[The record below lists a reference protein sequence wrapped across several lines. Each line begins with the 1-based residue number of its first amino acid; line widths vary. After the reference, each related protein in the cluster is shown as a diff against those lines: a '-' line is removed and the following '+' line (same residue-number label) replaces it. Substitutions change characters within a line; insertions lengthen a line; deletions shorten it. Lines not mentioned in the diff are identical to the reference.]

1 MSAEHPHASANP
13 SSARRYVVLALKI
26 VVSIVLLS
34 LLFSKIDVARLWA
47 IARRASLRWF
57 AVALA
62 IYALN
67 MIASTWRWH
76 LLLRAQEVNLRR
88 RWLLGSFL
96 VASFFNN
103 FLPSNIGGDVI
114 RIGDTAK
121 PAGSKTLAATVV
133 LTDRGLGLLALV
145 FVAALGASTARAL
158 HPAAL
163 PIWPAW
169 LWAAFVGA
177 TAALSISV
185 IAPMGA
191 SRLLKP
197 LTIFHSEWVGDRITT
212 ITEGLTRFRA
222 KPDALFGCFAGA
234 VFVQATMVIFY
245 FAVAY
250 ALHLGVGLTDLAV
263 IVPISFVIQMLP
275 VSVAGFGVREATF
288 SFYFSRIGQPIESA
302 IAMSLIG
309 QALIILFSLT
319 GAAVYVSRRKH

>member
-1 MSAEHPHASANP
+1 
-13 SSARRYVVLALKI
+13 
-26 VVSIVLLS
+26 
-34 LLFSKIDVARLWA
+34 
-47 IARRASLRWF
+47 
-57 AVALA
+57 
-62 IYALN
+62 
-67 MIASTWRWH
+67 
-76 LLLRAQEVNLRR
+76 
-88 RWLLGSFL
+88 
-96 VASFFNN
+96 
-103 FLPSNIGGDVI
+103 
-114 RIGDTAK
+114 
-121 PAGSKTLAATVV
+121 V

-169 LWAAFVGA
+169 LWAAFLGA
-177 TAALSISV
+177 SAASSISV

-197 LTIFHSEWVGDRITT
+197 LTIFHPEWVGDRITT
-212 ITEGLTRFRA
+212 IIEVLTRFRA
-222 KPDALFGCFAGA
+222 KPDALFRCFAGA
-234 VFVQATMVIFY
+234 VFVQATMVFFY

-302 IAMSLIG
+302 VLMSLVA
-309 QALIILFSLT
+309 QVLIMLFSLM
-319 GAAVYVSRRKH
+319 GAAEYVSRSHHH

>member
-1 MSAEHPHASANP
+1 MSADHSEA
-13 SSARRYVVLALKI
+13 SSARRYTLLALKLT
-26 VVSIVLLS
+26 VSIILLVI
-34 LLFSKIDVARLWA
+34 LFWKIDVRRLWA
-47 IARRASLRWF
+47 LARQASILWLIA
-57 AVALA
+57 ALA
-62 IYALN
+62 IYSVNVA
-67 MIASTWRWH
+67 ASIWRWKQ
-76 LLLRAQEVNLRR
+76 LLDAQRVHVRT
-88 RWLLGSFL
+88 RWLLGSFM

-169 LWAAFVGA
+169 LWAAFLGA
-177 TAALSISV
+177 SAASSISV

-197 LTIFHSEWVGDRITT
+197 LTIFHPEWVGDRITT
-212 ITEGLTRFRA
+212 IIEVLTRFRA

-234 VFVQATMVIFY
+234 VFVQATMVFFY

-275 VSVAGFGVREATF
+275 V
-288 SFYFSRIGQPIESA
+288 
-302 IAMSLIG
+302 
-309 QALIILFSLT
+309 
-319 GAAVYVSRRKH
+319 